1 MILEYKNKGIKEI
14 SYLVRIY
21 KNIYIPF
28 QYNSNLPK
36 IVNILQFVIYNI
48 RLWTLS
54 IIILKEFIPTY
65 LIVNH
70 DICMYIDP
78 AKNNNINF
86 KSS

>member
-1 MILEYKNKGIKEI
+1 MILEYKNKGIKEM

-36 IVNILQFVIYNI
+36 IVNNLQFVIYNI

-54 IIILKEFIPTY
+54 IIILRAFKPTY
-65 LIVNH
+65 PIVNH
-70 DICMYIDP
+70 KIYIYIDP
-78 AKNNNINF
+78 ANNNNINF
-86 KSS
+86 KS